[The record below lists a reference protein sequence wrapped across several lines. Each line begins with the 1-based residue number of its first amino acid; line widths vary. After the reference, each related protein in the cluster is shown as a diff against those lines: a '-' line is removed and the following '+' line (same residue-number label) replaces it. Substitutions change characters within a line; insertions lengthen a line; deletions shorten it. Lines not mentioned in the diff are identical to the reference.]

1 MVAPLVGYAAVV
13 LVSAGAGAAA
23 TWWAQRDDGG
33 WEEIGSDFAKGL
45 LDAGV
50 PLASAVGEGTLTGG
64 RGLGGAIVDGI
75 DSAFDAVRDK
85 LRGHEP
91 DVVAGITVGGLTILF
106 GVYLWFSIKNARD
119 AL

>member
-1 MVAPLVGYAAVV
+1 MVAPLVGYGAVV

-33 WEEIGSDFAKGL
+33 WEEIGSDFAQGL

-50 PLASAVGEGTLTGG
+50 PLASAVGEGTLTVV

-85 LRGHEP
+85 LRGKEP
-91 DVVAGITVGGLTILF
+91 DIIAGFTVGALAILA
-106 GVYLWFSIKNARD
+106 GVFLYQSVKNAKD